1 MTNSLSQDEKFIL
14 ETLKLAESMRGRTSP
29 DPMVGAVVVKD
40 GKIISRGYHAEVTTP
55 HAEAW
60 AIEKAGKEAQGATL
74 YVNLEPCCFFE
85 AKTNPPCTQTIIN
98 AKIKRVVCA
107 MEDPNPMVA
116 GKGIQELQDA
126 GIEVVVGVLEEAAKK
141 LNEVFIKYVTTGRPF
156 VILKSAMSL
165 DGKIATSSGES
176 FWITG
181 LDSRKRSHYLR
192 SIVDAVL
199 IGIGTVLKDNP
210 ELTCRFVKGKDPL
223 KVILDPNLE
232 TPLNSKILSINP
244 KKTIFCVS
252 KSIEAAKIEKVKEK
266 GADVIQLNSNNNN
279 FDFDELILELGKR
292 KITGLLIEG
301 GGRVNASAIN
311 AGVVDKIIFFISP
324 KILGGK
330 DSPTPIDG
338 KGIKSLSQATKL
350 KDVTTERLEEDIV
363 VEGYIIR

>member
-1 MTNSLSQDEKFIL
+1 MTNNSSQDEKFIL

-29 DPMVGAVVVKD
+29 DPMVGSVIVKD

-60 AIEKAGKEAQGATL
+60 AIEKVGNEAQGATL

-85 AKTNPPCTQTIIN
+85 AKANPPCTQAIIN
-98 AKIKRVVCA
+98 AKIKRVVTA

-126 GIEVVVGVLEEAAKK
+126 GIEVDVGILEEEAKK

-165 DGKIATSSGES
+165 DGKIATRSGES

-181 LDSRKRSHYLR
+181 LESRKKSHYLR

-199 IGIGTVLKDNP
+199 VGLGTVLKDDP

-232 TPLNSKILSINP
+232 VPLNSKILSINP
-244 KKTIFCVS
+244 KNTIFCVS
-252 KSIEAAKIEKVKEK
+252 KDLAADKIQKVKEK
-266 GADVIQLNSNNNN
+266 GADIIQLKSNNNH

-292 KITGLLIEG
+292 KITSLLIEG
-301 GGRVNASAIN
+301 GGRVNASAIQ
-311 AGVVDKIIFFISP
+311 AGVVDKVIFFISP
-324 KILGGK
+324 KIIGGK
-330 DSPTPIDG
+330 DAPTPIDG
-338 KGIKSLSQATKL
+338 EGIKSLSQAIKL
-350 KDVTTERLEEDIV
+350 KDITTERLEEDIV
-363 VEGYIIR
+363 VEGYVIR